1 MRTTITLDDQL
12 ARRLQDEM
20 RLRGLSFRQTLESV
34 LIQGLDKGSGGTTG
48 EAFRVQAKPL
58 GLKAGIDPARLQDL
72 DTDLEVDRFHKV
84 SNNLES
90 GP

>member
-1 MRTTITLDDQL
+1 MRV
-12 ARRLQDEM
+12 
-20 RLRGLSFRQTLESV
+20 RGLSFRQTLERV
-34 LIQGLDKGSGGTTG
+34 LIQGLERETSRGKEET
-48 EAFRVQAKPL
+48 FRVEAKPL

-72 DTDLEVDRFHKV
+72 DTDLEVERFHKV